1 MDPLDL
7 GLLYIF
13 VIVASLAPWDD
24 PRTGDPGGLGTLVV
38 VAERMSTTDFIAA
51 AVVLA
56 GAFGLLAESRWG
68 WFMGM
73 VVGVLGVSLGTW
85 VILDV
90 SIHGGD
96 VTLIG
101 AGIFAVFLL
110 VIPGLLL
117 LLSLLTIRTRTWLR
131 NLPR

>member
-1 MDPLDL
+1 
-7 GLLYIF
+7 
-13 VIVASLAPWDD
+13 
-24 PRTGDPGGLGTLVV
+24 
-38 VAERMSTTDFIAA
+38 
-51 AVVLA
+51 
-56 GAFGLLAESRWG
+56 
-68 WFMGM
+68 MGM